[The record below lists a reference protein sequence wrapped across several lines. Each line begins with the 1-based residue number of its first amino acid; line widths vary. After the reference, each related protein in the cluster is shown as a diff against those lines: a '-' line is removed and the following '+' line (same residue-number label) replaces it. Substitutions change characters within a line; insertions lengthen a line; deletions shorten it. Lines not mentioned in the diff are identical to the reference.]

1 MLKTNG
7 VQFQNGPLAG
17 GTAPRM
23 DPLLSIP
30 KGADT
35 GTSKSLNLIFI
46 ICNILIYG
54 IFIILFFTLYN
65 SNKYLKISEDLL
77 IKSKKYIKMEICI
90 NSDISSLYK
99 DVIKLQDDINS
110 KKKIFMFEKLNCDN
124 ICTIQCNINE
134 VIRISKL
141 QKCNDFCIS
150 QNLIFDG
157 EKCIN
162 LDDVNKFIKDV
173 NNLNDNVNKLQKYN
187 PILS

>member
-1 MLKTNG
+1 
-7 VQFQNGPLAG
+7 
-17 GTAPRM
+17 
-23 DPLLSIP
+23 
-30 KGADT
+30 
-35 GTSKSLNLIFI
+35 
-46 ICNILIYG
+46 
-54 IFIILFFTLYN
+54 
-65 SNKYLKISEDLL
+65 
-77 IKSKKYIKMEICI
+77 MEICI